1 IGSHA
6 MATTPCTLE
15 SRPARWNNRL
25 RPEVRCALDDVPR
38 PCTRGHAT
46 GPPVARAPAR
56 SAAPRSPVARPCPV
70 PPPTGTAKLLA
81 LLGERSTS
89 GGAAVRV
96 LASWEVTTEAVA
108 LCATAS

>member
-1 IGSHA
+1 
-6 MATTPCTLE
+6 MF
-15 SRPARWNNRL
+15 R
-25 RPEVRCALDDVPR
+25 D
-38 PCTRGHAT
+38 
-46 GPPVARAPAR
+46 RAPAGTQQGLQLLALLPAQLHLGRR
-56 SAAPRSPVARPCPV
+56 SHDHAPCHLPRAR
-70 PPPTGTAKLLA
+70 AKLLA